1 MLTISAGVL
10 FWNQVSLDLQDN
22 DQEKIWLFSDPII
35 VFVVLQIE
43 EEFRSVAASFGI
55 DYDAMCVT
63 DNTNCDGEPWINYHN
78 DYVHNF

>member
-1 MLTISAGVL
+1 MIKKKYDSFQNRIFLSFV
-10 FWNQVSLDLQDN
+10 
-22 DQEKIWLFSDPII
+22 I

-63 DNTNCDGEPWINYHN
+63 DNTNCDGEP
-78 DYVHNF
+78 